1 VKVPAIFLLL
11 LGAVRTFAGPYA
23 PAAGQPGSG
32 AVSAVDPRI
41 VGWATGV
48 SALTRGLVDIS
59 DPQSPFASFGG
70 SASAIGAA
78 DAYDFGTGL
87 PSTSPNTVVSLGD
100 GGAITLTFANPLRD
114 GIGPDFAVFE
124 NAFNDSFLEL
134 AFVEVSSDGTHF
146 ERFPAFSLTQ
156 TNQQIA
162 QQNSQ
167 FNAIDPTDIDG
178 LAGKYRAGFGTPFDL
193 GLLAGRPLL
202 DLQNIIAVRV
212 IDVVGSLD
220 PLYGSLDSSV
230 PAHLINEPW
239 PTPFAT
245 GGFDLDAVAVLQST
259 PEPGSAL
266 LLGVGGALL
275 TLQRRRGLR

>member
-1 VKVPAIFLLL
+1 VKVPAILLLL
-11 LGAVRTFAGPYA
+11 LGAIRTFAGPYA

-32 AVSAVDPRI
+32 AVPATDPRI

-48 SALTRGLVDIS
+48 SVLMRGLVDIS
-59 DPQSPFASFGG
+59 DSQSPFASFG
-70 SASAIGAA
+70 SAASALGPEN
-78 DAYDFGTGL
+78 AYDFDSGL
-87 PSTSPNTVVSLGD
+87 PSTSPSTVVSLGD
-100 GGAITLTFANPLRD
+100 GGAITLTFANPLHD

-162 QQNSQ
+162 QQSPQ

-193 GLLAGRPLL
+193 SLLAGRPLL

-212 IDVVGSLD
+212 VDVVGSLD
-220 PLYGSLDSSV
+220 PLYGSLDSSG
-230 PAHLINEPW
+230 HFINEPW

-245 GGFDLDAVAVLQST
+245 GGFDLDAVAVLQPT
-259 PEPGSAL
+259 PEPSSAL
-266 LLGVGGALL
+266 LLGVGGVLL
-275 TLQRRRGLR
+275 AARRRKR